1 MQELSQAEL
10 VVQKHR
16 GKWTVRQ
23 VGYDPSTGK
32 RRVRQVGTFD
42 TKKAANAYKDRVADG
57 RVGLETDTVAGYV
70 GTSWLTAIEPRVDE
84 STFDQYSWAV
94 SNHIVPLLGE
104 VKLKD
109 LTPELL
115 DRWIRDLCL
124 PADDGN
130 PRLGLTSTRLVRKVL
145 SMALADGVARG
156 HLARNP
162 VEATKPPRAQRAPK
176 RKGWTFDEAKTFVE
190 ATRDHRLFPAF
201 HLGLVT
207 GLRRGE
213 ILGLDWDHVRLGDG
227 VIEIV
232 QQYVIVKG
240 RPVLK
245 PVPKTEASDRI
256 LAIGSRTVELLA
268 EHGAKQATENGL
280 LFGSEEHRAAVF
292 TSEAGERV
300 NPNTFTNMIRRLST
314 QAGVPPLTAK
324 AFRHTANSIGRSV
337 VGDDKIMQ
345 ERLGHADISVTLGTY
360 THTVSEQHRKAG
372 EQMDD
377 LFA

>member
-10 VVQKHR
+10 VIQKHR

-32 RRVRQVGTFD
+32 RRVRQVGTFE
-42 TKKAANAYKDRVADG
+42 TRKSATAYKDRVADG
-57 RVGLETDTVAGYV
+57 RIGTDTDTVAGYV
-70 GTSWLTAIEPRVDE
+70 GESWLAAVEPRVDE

-94 SNHIVPLLGE
+94 GSHIVPLLGE

-115 DRWIRDLCL
+115 DRWIRELCL
-124 PADDGN
+124 PDEDGN
-130 PRLGLTSTRLVRKVL
+130 TRLGLTSTRTVRKVL
-145 SMALADGVARG
+145 SMALADGVTRG

-162 VEATKPPRAQRAPK
+162 VVATKPPRAKRAPK
-176 RKGWTFDEAKTFVE
+176 RKGWTFDEAKVFIE
-190 ATRDHRLFPAF
+190 ATRGHRLFVAF

-213 ILGLDWDHVRLGDG
+213 ILGLDWDQVNLESGNL
-227 VIEIV
+227 EIA

-256 LAIGSRTVELLA
+256 VAIGSRTIELLDSLQKNQQRETA
-268 EHGAKQATENGL
+268 VLHPAAL
-280 LFGSEEHRAAVF
+280 PVAVF
-292 TSEAGERV
+292 TSEDGDRV
-300 NPNTFTNMIRRLST
+300 NPNTFTNTIKRLST
-314 QAGVPPLTAK
+314 RAGVPPLTAK
-324 AFRHTANSIGRSV
+324 AFRHTANSVGRSV
-337 VGDDKIMQ
+337 VGDDKVMQ
-345 ERLGHADISVTLGTY
+345 ERLGHADISITLGTY

-372 EQMDD
+372 QQMDD